1 MDNTLPTSGPTTI
14 PIKPQEQNICQP
26 LIDALTNHIK
36 SPMFNHVLQKTF
48 GPPIT
53 ALFGPSVR

>member
-1 MDNTLPTSGPTTI
+1 MSGPTTL
-14 PIKPQEQNICQP
+14 PNKSQEQNICQP

-36 SPMFNHVLQKTF
+36 SPMFNHILQKTF
-48 GPPIT
+48 GPPVT